1 MGMALGRFL
10 SGVFANKLTSWQL
23 VRIGQMIVLAAIV
36 LLLLPVPSFV
46 SGIALF
52 LIGLGN
58 GPIFPNMLHL
68 TPGNFGADISQSVI
82 SIQMAASYFSIM
94 LAPMLFGFIAQIIGV
109 TLFPY
114 YLMVLF
120 LIMMAGT
127 ILLKWKIKNNAYSNF
142 RS

>member
-1 MGMALGRFL
+1 MLPRYR
-10 SGVFANKLTSWQL
+10 K
-23 VRIGQMIVLAAIV
+23 I
-36 LLLLPVPSFV
+36 LLFCFWNC
-46 SGIALF
+46 II

-58 GPIFPNMLHL
+58 GPISPNMLHL
-68 TPGNFGADISQSVI
+68 TPQNFGTDISQSVI

>member
-1 MGMALGRFL
+1 
-10 SGVFANKLTSWQL
+10 
-23 VRIGQMIVLAAIV
+23 MIVLAAIV

-68 TPGNFGADISQSVI
+68 TPENFGADISQSVI